1 MVKRKSGGQLGN
13 TNAMKHGAF
22 SKRFL
27 PDSPQGHMVRYI
39 EAQLSVSFPDP
50 TPQQILILKRAAV
63 KAFRCDRLE
72 REILRLG
79 AEASESLQAFYLRW
93 AKELRADLKIL
104 GLERRTKNVTDLA
117 LELMPS
123 RKQSL

>member
-1 MVKRKSGGQLGN
+1 MVKRKPGGQPGN
-13 TNAMKHGAF
+13 TNAMKHGGF

-50 TPQQILILKRAAV
+50 SSQQILILKRAAV

-72 REILRLG
+72 REILRCDG
-79 AEASESLQAFYLRW
+79 DVPESLQLFYLRW
-93 AKELRADLKIL
+93 AKDLRADLKIL
-104 GLERRTKNVTDLA
+104 GLERRAKNITDLA

-123 RKQSL
+123 REQSL